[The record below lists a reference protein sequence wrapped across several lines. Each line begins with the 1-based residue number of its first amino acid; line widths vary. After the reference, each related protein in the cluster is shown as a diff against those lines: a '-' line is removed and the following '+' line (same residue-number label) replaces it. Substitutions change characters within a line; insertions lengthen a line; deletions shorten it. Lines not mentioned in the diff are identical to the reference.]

1 MSLAMWALK
10 VRVVFVGKPHYTDI
24 ELFQIGRVVLTKI

>member
-24 ELFQIGRVVLTKI
+24 ELFQIGLVVLTKI